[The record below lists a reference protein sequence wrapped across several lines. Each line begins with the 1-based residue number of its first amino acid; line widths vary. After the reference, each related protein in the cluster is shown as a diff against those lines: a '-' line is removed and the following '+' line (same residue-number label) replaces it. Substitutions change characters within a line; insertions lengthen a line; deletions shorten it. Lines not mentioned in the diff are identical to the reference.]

1 MSNKPNLSFWQ
12 IWNMSFGFLGI
23 QYGFGLQ
30 QANMSPIYRYLG
42 ADEASIPGLWLA
54 GPLTG
59 LLLQPIIGA
68 LSDKSWSPKWG
79 RRKPYVFIGAIVGSI
94 AMILMPN
101 STSVMMAA
109 CLMWLLDA
117 GLNSSMEP
125 FRAFVGD
132 MLNDKQRPTGFS
144 VQSFMV
150 GFGQT
155 LANLMP
161 FILPIIGFSMAAAA
175 ECDAVSGS
183 IPDSVRYPF
192 YIGAAAILLTVFWT
206 MRTTQEYPPENED
219 YKKEHVFSETQLKNI
234 NFWHLAMTVG
244 TGLFA
249 ALFAFRLGYLG
260 KVNEYISSMKLAKWN
275 ETLASLKTNFA
286 SVAKFDSLNEG
297 FVKIGASHDK
307 LGELSTAMKCAGAD
321 STQFAELTKPFVAY
335 SKDISGFSPVGE
347 QYSSFMMHGL
357 QNGLIWGVAIALGLY
372 LILKLSVFKEILS
385 SLSEMPTVMKQL
397 WWVKFF
403 TWYGLPLM
411 WQYLSLAVAKYAF
424 NAPSPDANLAGF
436 QEGSKWGGL
445 CFAMFSITCFIIS
458 IFMPRIS
465 EKIGSHRTT
474 HAAFLSI
481 GAIGFFLTLLP
492 VDNMNYIGTLDFGR
506 WGQLVFTSGKLL
518 YLSAMA
524 LIGLAWGS
532 IMSMPYLMLASSVK
546 GEKMGVYMGIF
557 NGFICVPQFIGMLT
571 VPLFYKSILGDDPR
585 NALVLAGICLL
596 LAAASCFLV
605 TENKSGEAVG

>member
-1 MSNKPNLSFWQ
+1 MAKKPNLSFWQ

-42 ADEASIPGLWLA
+42 ADEATIPGLWLA

-68 LSDKSWSPKWG
+68 LSDKSWSPRWG
-79 RRKPYVFIGAIVGSI
+79 RRKPYVFVGAIVGSI

-101 STSVMMAA
+101 SSSVLMAA
-109 CLMWLLDA
+109 SLMWLLDA

-132 MLNDKQRPTGFS
+132 MLNKDQRPTGFS

-161 FILPIIGFSMAAAA
+161 FILPLIGISMAMSAD
-175 ECDAVSGS
+175 EQTLSHG
-183 IPDSVRYPF
+183 IPNSVRYPF
-192 YIGAAAILLTVFWT
+192 YIGGASILVTVFWT
-206 MRTTQEYPPENED
+206 MYTTKEYPPENDD
-219 YKKEHVFSETQLKNI
+219 YKKAHVFTDEQKKNI
-234 NFWHLAMTVG
+234 TFWHLSLAIGGGLMG
-244 TGLFA
+244 GLFA
-249 ALFAFRLGYLG
+249 SRMGGLTGGLTWG
-260 KVNEYISSMKLAKWN
+260 
-275 ETLASLKTNFA
+275 A
-286 SVAKFDSLNEG
+286 SV
-297 FVKIGASHDK
+297 
-307 LGELSTAMKCAGAD
+307 
-321 STQFAELTKPFVAY
+321 FAV
-335 SKDISGFSPVGE
+335 
-347 QYSSFMMHGL
+347 
-357 QNGLIWGVAIALGLY
+357 LY
-372 LILKLSVFKEILS
+372 VILWVPVFKEILA
-385 SLSEMPTVMKQL
+385 SLSEMPKVMRQL

-424 NAPSPDANLAGF
+424 NAASPEANKLGF
-436 QEGSKWGGL
+436 EEGTKWGGL
-445 CFAMFSITCFIIS
+445 CFAMFSITCAVIS
-458 IFMPRIS
+458 VLMPRIV
-465 EKIGSHRTT
+465 KMIGSSRAT
-474 HAAFLSI
+474 HAVFLCI
-481 GAIGFFLTLLP
+481 GAVGFFSTLLSN
-492 VDNMNYIGTLDFGR
+492 DKYI
-506 WGQLVFTSGKLL
+506 
-518 YLSAMA
+518 YLMGMS

-532 IMSMPYLMLASSVK
+532 IMSMPYLMLANAVS

-571 VPLFYKSILGDDPR
+571 VPLFYKSVLGDDPR
-585 NALVLAGICLL
+585 NALVLAGVCMV

-605 TENKSGEAVG
+605 TENQETAQAT

>member
-1 MSNKPNLSFWQ
+1 MSNKPNLTFWQ

-42 ADEASIPGLWLA
+42 AEEASIPGLWLA

-94 AMILMPN
+94 AMFMMPN
-101 STSVMMAA
+101 STSVLMAA

-132 MLNDKQRPTGFS
+132 MLNEDQRPLGFS
-144 VQSFMV
+144 LQSFMV

-161 FILPIIGFSMAAAA
+161 FILPIIGISMAMTA
-175 ECDAVSGS
+175 EAETLSNG
-183 IPDSVRYPF
+183 IPNSVRFPF
-192 YIGAAAILLTVFWT
+192 YIGAASILLTVFWT
-206 MRTTQEYPPENED
+206 MYTTREYPPINDD
-219 YKKEHVFSETQLKNI
+219 YKKPHIFTEEQKKNI
-234 NFWHLAMTVG
+234 RFWHTSLSIGAGIMG
-244 TGLFA
+244 GMFA
-249 ALFAFRLGYLG
+249 ARTGGATAGLMWGLGVL
-260 KVNEYISSMKLAKWN
+260 VV
-275 ETLASLKTNFA
+275 F
-286 SVAKFDSLNEG
+286 
-297 FVKIGASHDK
+297 
-307 LGELSTAMKCAGAD
+307 
-321 STQFAELTKPFVAY
+321 Y
-335 SKDISGFSPVGE
+335 S
-347 QYSSFMMHGL
+347 
-357 QNGLIWGVAIALGLY
+357 
-372 LILKLSVFKEILS
+372 ILLLPVFKEILA
-385 SLSEMPTVMKQL
+385 SLSEMPKVMRQL

-411 WQYLSLAVAKYAF
+411 WQYLSLSVAKYSF
-424 NAPSPDANLAGF
+424 NAPSPEANKIGFDAG
-436 QEGSKWGGL
+436 KDWGGL
-445 CFAMFSITCFIIS
+445 CFAMFSITCFVIS

-465 EKIGSHRTT
+465 KMIGSRRAT
-474 HAAFLSI
+474 HAIFLTI
-481 GAIGFFLTLLP
+481 GAIGFFSTLLSN
-492 VDNMNYIGTLDFGR
+492 DKMIY
-506 WGQLVFTSGKLL
+506 LVGMS
-518 YLSAMA
+518 

-532 IMSMPYLMLASSVK
+532 IMSMPYLMLANAVS
-546 GEKMGVYMGIF
+546 GDKMGVYMGIF

-585 NALVLAGICLL
+585 NALILAGVCMV

-605 TENKSGEAVG
+605 SETKDEQNTSFVGGGGGH

>member
-1 MSNKPNLSFWQ
+1 MAKKPNLTFWQ

-68 LSDKSWSPKWG
+68 LSDKSWSTRFG
-79 RRKPYVFIGAIVGSI
+79 RRKPYVFFGAIVGSI

-101 STSVMMAA
+101 SSSVLMAA

-132 MLNDKQRPTGFS
+132 MLNKDQRPTGFS

-161 FILPIIGFSMAAAA
+161 FILPIIGISMAMSAD
-175 ECDAVSGS
+175 EQTLSHG
-183 IPDSVRYPF
+183 IPNSVRYPF
-192 YIGAAAILLTVFWT
+192 YIGGASILVTVFWT
-206 MRTTQEYPPENED
+206 MYTTKEYPPENDD
-219 YKKEHVFSETQLKNI
+219 YKKVHVFTAEQKKNI
-234 NFWHLAMTVG
+234 TFWHLSLAIGGGLMG
-244 TGLFA
+244 GLFA
-249 ALFAFRLGYLG
+249 SRTG
-260 KVNEYISSMKLAKWN
+260 
-275 ETLASLKTNFA
+275 
-286 SVAKFDSLNEG
+286 G
-297 FVKIGASHDK
+297 FVS
-307 LGELSTAMKCAGAD
+307 
-321 STQFAELTKPFVAY
+321 
-335 SKDISGFSPVGE
+335 
-347 QYSSFMMHGL
+347 
-357 QNGLIWGVAIALGLY
+357 GLIWGGGVFSLLY
-372 LILKLSVFKEILS
+372 VILWLPVFKEILA
-385 SLSEMPTVMKQL
+385 SLSEMPKVMRQL

-424 NAPSPDANLAGF
+424 NAASPEANKLGF
-436 QEGSKWGGL
+436 EEGTKWGGL
-445 CFAMFSITCFIIS
+445 CFAMFSIMCAIIS
-458 IFMPRIS
+458 VLMPRIV
-465 EKIGSHRTT
+465 KIIGSSRAT
-474 HAAFLSI
+474 HAVFLCI
-481 GAIGFFLTLLP
+481 GAVGFFSTLLSN
-492 VDNMNYIGTLDFGR
+492 DKYI
-506 WGQLVFTSGKLL
+506 
-518 YLSAMA
+518 YLMGMS

-532 IMSMPYLMLASSVK
+532 IMSMPYLMLANAVS

-571 VPLFYKSILGDDPR
+571 VPLFYKSVLGDDPR
-585 NALVLAGICLL
+585 NALILAGVCMV

-605 TENKSGEAVG
+605 TENKAEQAT

>member
-1 MSNKPNLSFWQ
+1 MANSLLDSDLVESKTTNNKPNLSFWQ

-68 LSDKSWSPKWG
+68 LSDKSWSPRWG

-101 STSVMMAA
+101 SSSVLMAA
-109 CLMWLLDA
+109 SLMWLLDA

-132 MLNDKQRPTGFS
+132 MLNNEQRPVGFS

-155 LANLMP
+155 IANLMP
-161 FILPIIGFSMAAAA
+161 FILPLIGITMAMTADA
-175 ECDAVSGS
+175 ELLSNG
-183 IPDSVRYPF
+183 IPNAVRYPF
-192 YIGAAAILLTVFWT
+192 YIGAAAILLTIFWT
-206 MRTTQEYPPENED
+206 MYTTREYPPVNEN
-219 YKKEHVFSETQLKNI
+219 YKKPTVFTDEQKKNI
-234 NFWHLAMTVG
+234 NFWHLALTIGSAIMG
-244 TGLFA
+244 GLFA
-249 ALFAFRLGYLG
+249 SRTGGVTYGLMWAAG
-260 KVNEYISSMKLAKWN
+260 V
-275 ETLASLKTNFA
+275 
-286 SVAKFDSLNEG
+286 
-297 FVKIGASHDK
+297 FVV
-307 LGELSTAMKCAGAD
+307 M
-321 STQFAELTKPFVAY
+321 Y
-335 SKDISGFSPVGE
+335 
-347 QYSSFMMHGL
+347 
-357 QNGLIWGVAIALGLY
+357 GVLW
-372 LILKLSVFKEILS
+372 LSVFKDILA
-385 SLSEMPTVMKQL
+385 SLSEMPKVMRQL

-411 WQYLSLAVAKYAF
+411 WQYLSLSVAKYAF
-424 NAPSPDANLAGF
+424 NAPSPEANPVGF

-445 CFAMFSITCFIIS
+445 CFAMFSIMCFVIS
-458 IFMPRIS
+458 IFMPRIV
-465 EKIGSHRTT
+465 KIVGSRRAT
-474 HAAFLSI
+474 HAIFLSI
-481 GAIGFFLTLLP
+481 GAVGFFITLLSN
-492 VDNMNYIGTLDFGR
+492 DKMI
-506 WGQLVFTSGKLL
+506 
-518 YLSAMA
+518 YLAGMS

-532 IMSMPYLMLASSVK
+532 IMSMPYLMLANAVK
-546 GEKMGVYMGIF
+546 GERMGVYMGIF

-571 VPLFYKSILGDDPR
+571 VPLFYKSVLGDDPR
-585 NALVLAGICLL
+585 NALVLAGVCMV

-605 TENKSGEAVG
+605 TENAKEEVG

>member
-1 MSNKPNLSFWQ
+1 MASQLLDSDLAKSSSSEINKPNLSFWN

-68 LSDKSWSPKWG
+68 MSDKSWSPKWG

-101 STSVMMAA
+101 SSSVLMAA

-132 MLNDKQRPTGFS
+132 MLNDKQRPLGFS
-144 VQSFMV
+144 IQSFMV

-161 FILPIIGFSMAAAA
+161 FILPLIGISMAMTS
-175 ECDAVSGS
+175 DSGIAQTNE
-183 IPDSVRYPF
+183 IPNSVRYPF
-192 YIGAAAILLTVFWT
+192 YIGGGAILLTIFWT
-206 MRTTQEYPPENED
+206 MYTTREYPPVNED
-219 YKKEHVFSETQLKNI
+219 YKKPHVFTDEQKKNI
-234 NFWHLAMTVG
+234 NFWHLALTIGSSIMG
-244 TGLFA
+244 GLFA
-249 ALFAFRLGYLG
+249 ARTG
-260 KVNEYISSMKLAKWN
+260 
-275 ETLASLKTNFA
+275 
-286 SVAKFDSLNEG
+286 
-297 FVKIGASHDK
+297 GAV
-307 LGELSTAMKCAGAD
+307 T
-321 STQFAELTKPFVAY
+321 
-335 SKDISGFSPVGE
+335 
-347 QYSSFMMHGL
+347 
-357 QNGLIWGVAIALGLY
+357 GLIWAGGIFAVMYGVLWLP
-372 LILKLSVFKEILS
+372 VFKEILA
-385 SLSEMPTVMKQL
+385 SLSEMPKVMRQL

-424 NAPSPDANLAGF
+424 NAPSPEANPKGF
-436 QEGSKWGGL
+436 EEGTAWGGF

-458 IFMPRIS
+458 IFIPMIV
-465 EKIGSHRTT
+465 KMIGSRRAT
-474 HAAFLSI
+474 HALFLTI
-481 GAIGFFLTLLP
+481 GALGFFMMLISN
-492 VDNMNYIGTLDFGR
+492 DKYAY
-506 WGQLVFTSGKLL
+506 LVG
-518 YLSAMA
+518 MGVV
-524 LIGLAWGS
+524 GLAWGS

-546 GEKMGVYMGIF
+546 GERMGVYMGIF

-585 NALVLAGICLL
+585 NALVLAGVCLL
-596 LAAASCFLV
+596 LAGASCFLV
-605 TENKSGEAVG
+605 DETK

>member
-1 MSNKPNLSFWQ
+1 MEVKPKMSFWQ

-68 LSDKSWSPKWG
+68 LSDKSWSSRFG

-101 STSVMMAA
+101 STSVLMAA

-132 MLNDKQRPTGFS
+132 MLNEKQRPVGYS

-161 FILPIIGFSMAAAA
+161 FILPIIGISMAMTA
-175 ECDAVSGS
+175 EAETLAHG
-183 IPDSVRYPF
+183 IPNAVRYPF
-192 YIGAAAILLTVFWT
+192 YIGAAGILFTVFWT
-206 MRTTQEYPPENED
+206 MYTTQEHPPVNDD
-219 YKKEHVFSETQLKNI
+219 YKKPKFYTNLQLKNI
-234 NFWHLAMTVG
+234 NFWHLAMTDG
-244 TGLFA
+244 SALLAGLFA
-249 ALFAFRLGYLG
+249 IRLGYLG
-260 KVNEYISSMKLAKWN
+260 KVNDQISVLRSTKWS
-275 ETLASLKTNFA
+275 EVFASLKTAFGGIPNL
-286 SVAKFDSLNEG
+286 DSINEA
-297 FVKIGASHDK
+297 FLKSGASHEK
-307 LGELSTAMKCAGAD
+307 IGEFLKSMKSAGAD
-321 STQFAELTKPFVAY
+321 SAKLTELTQPFVAY
-335 SKDISGFSPVGE
+335 SKEVADFSPTGE
-347 QYSSFMMHGL
+347 QYNSFLMHGL
-357 QNGLIWGVAIALGLY
+357 QNGLIWASAIGLGLY
-372 LILKLSVFKEILS
+372 IILKLNVFKEILA

-411 WQYLSLAVAKYAF
+411 WQYLSLSVAKYAF
-424 NAPSPDANLAGF
+424 NAPSPDANLIGF
-436 QEGSKWGGL
+436 QDGSKWGGL

-458 IFMPRIS
+458 IFIPTIVKMV
-465 EKIGSHRTT
+465 GSRRLT
-474 HAAFLSI
+474 HAIFLSI
-481 GAIGFFLTLLP
+481 GAFGFFLTLLSN
-492 VDNMNYIGTLDFGR
+492 DKMIY
-506 WGQLVFTSGKLL
+506 LVGMGF
-518 YLSAMA
+518 
-524 LIGLAWGS
+524 IGLAWGS
-532 IMSMPYLMLASSVK
+532 IMSLPYLMLANAVK
-546 GEKMGVYMGIF
+546 GERMGVYMGIF

-571 VPLFYKSILGDDPR
+571 VPLFYKSLLGDDPR
-585 NALVLAGICLL
+585 NALILAGICLL
-596 LAAASCFLV
+596 LAAASCFFV
-605 TENKSGEAVG
+605 SEDKGETAS

>member
-1 MSNKPNLSFWQ
+1 
-12 IWNMSFGFLGI
+12 MSFGFLGI

-79 RRKPYVFIGAIVGSI
+79 RRKPYVFVGAIVGSI

-101 STSVMMAA
+101 SSSVLMAA
-109 CLMWLLDA
+109 SLMWLLDA

-132 MLNDKQRPTGFS
+132 MLNDEQRPTGFS

-161 FILPIIGFSMAAAA
+161 FILPLIGISLAMSADA
-175 ECDAVSGS
+175 ETLSNGIPNAV
-183 IPDSVRYPF
+183 RFPF
-192 YIGAAAILLTVFWT
+192 YIGAAAILGTIFWT
-206 MRTTQEYPPENED
+206 MFTTREYPPENDD
-219 YKKEHVFSETQLKNI
+219 YKKPSVYTEEQTKNI
-234 NFWHLAMTVG
+234 SFWHIALTAGAAIMG
-244 TGLFA
+244 GLFA
-249 ALFAFRLGYLG
+249 SRTSDATTGLMWAVG
-260 KVNEYISSMKLAKWN
+260 I
-275 ETLASLKTNFA
+275 
-286 SVAKFDSLNEG
+286 
-297 FVKIGASHDK
+297 FV
-307 LGELSTAMKCAGAD
+307 
-321 STQFAELTKPFVAY
+321 
-335 SKDISGFSPVGE
+335 
-347 QYSSFMMHGL
+347 
-357 QNGLIWGVAIALGLY
+357 GLY
-372 LILKLSVFKEILS
+372 IILMLPVFKEILA
-385 SLSEMPTVMKQL
+385 SLSEMPPVMKQL

-424 NAPSPDANLAGF
+424 DAASPEANKMGF
-436 QEGSKWGGL
+436 EEGTKWGGL
-445 CFAMFSITCFIIS
+445 CFAMFSITCAVIS
-458 IFMPRIS
+458 IFMPRIV
-465 EKIGSHRTT
+465 KVIGSSRMT
-474 HAAFLSI
+474 HAIFLCV
-481 GAIGFFLTLLP
+481 GAVGFFSTLLSN
-492 VDNMNYIGTLDFGR
+492 DKMIYLIGMG
-506 WGQLVFTSGKLL
+506 
-518 YLSAMA
+518 

-532 IMSMPYLMLASSVK
+532 IMSMPYLMLSKAVK
-546 GEKMGVYMGIF
+546 GERMGVYMGIF

-571 VPLFYKSILGDDPR
+571 VPLFYKTLLGDDPR

-596 LAAASCFLV
+596 CAAGSCFLV
-605 TENKSGEAVG
+605 KEEA

>member
-1 MSNKPNLSFWQ
+1 
-12 IWNMSFGFLGI
+12 MSFGFLGI

-68 LSDKSWSPKWG
+68 LSDKSWSPRWG

-101 STSVMMAA
+101 SSSVLMAA

-132 MLNDKQRPTGFS
+132 MLNNKQRPTGFS

-155 LANLMP
+155 MANLMP
-161 FILPIIGFSMAAAA
+161 FILPLIGISMAMTADA
-175 ECDAVSGS
+175 ESLSNG
-183 IPDSVRYPF
+183 IPNAVRYPF
-192 YIGAAAILLTVFWT
+192 YIGAAAILLTIFWT
-206 MRTTQEYPPENED
+206 MYTTREYPPVNEN
-219 YKKEHVFSETQLKNI
+219 YKNPTIFTDEQKKNI
-234 NFWHLAMTVG
+234 NFWHLALSLGSAIMG
-244 TGLFA
+244 GLFA
-249 ALFAFRLGYLG
+249 SRTGG
-260 KVNEYISSMKLAKWN
+260 V
-275 ETLASLKTNFA
+275 
-286 SVAKFDSLNEG
+286 
-297 FVKIGASHDK
+297 
-307 LGELSTAMKCAGAD
+307 TA
-321 STQFAELTKPFVAY
+321 
-335 SKDISGFSPVGE
+335 
-347 QYSSFMMHGL
+347 
-357 QNGLIWGVAIALGLY
+357 GLIWAIGVFVVVYGVLW
-372 LILKLSVFKEILS
+372 LSVFKDILA
-385 SLSEMPTVMKQL
+385 SLSEMPKVMRQL

-424 NAPSPDANLAGF
+424 NAPSPEANPVGF

-445 CFAMFSITCFIIS
+445 CFAMFSIMCFIIS
-458 IFMPRIS
+458 IFMPRIV
-465 EKIGSHRTT
+465 KIVGSRRAT
-474 HAAFLSI
+474 HAIFLSI
-481 GAIGFFLTLLP
+481 GAVGFFITLLSN
-492 VDNMNYIGTLDFGR
+492 DKMIY
-506 WGQLVFTSGKLL
+506 LVGMS
-518 YLSAMA
+518 

-532 IMSMPYLMLASSVK
+532 IMSMPYLMLANAVK
-546 GEKMGVYMGIF
+546 GERMGVYMGIF

-571 VPLFYKSILGDDPR
+571 VPLFYKSVLGDDPR
-585 NALVLAGICLL
+585 NALVLAGVCMV

-605 TENKSGEAVG
+605 TENAKEDQARLQSRNIEFGPAQLERVANGIDRAAAKGARESLVLMDDVALVVSVKNRTVITAVDKSQLKDNVFTNIDSAVIV